1 MIINWNFI
9 DCQIEINNICLLQK
23 RRGGERSNPK
33 YSVTS
38 TNALVESTTTELG
51 YSKIASDI
59 GGISEVSS
67 NRCARTISI
76 ESVNSITNNDLNGT
90 SYIGHVIDEK
100 LVDIDN
106 NNEKRIDHAE
116 QQGLYNSIKQKL
128 VVKNRTSLMP

>member
-1 MIINWNFI
+1 M
-9 DCQIEINNICLLQK
+9 QK

-51 YSKIASDI
+51 YSKISSGI
-59 GGISEVSS
+59 GGISEVSD
-67 NRCARTISI
+67 RRARTISI
-76 ESVNSITNNDLNGT
+76 ESVNSITNDLNGT
-90 SYIGHVIDEK
+90 PYIGHVIDEK

-116 QQGLYNSIKQKL
+116 QQGLYNSFKQKL

>member
-51 YSKIASDI
+51 YSKISSGI
-59 GGISEVSS
+59 GGISEVSD
-67 NRCARTISI
+67 RRARTISI
-76 ESVNSITNNDLNGT
+76 ESVNSITNDLNGT
-90 SYIGHVIDEK
+90 PYIGHVIDEK

>member
-1 MIINWNFI
+1 MNQFFS
-9 DCQIEINNICLLQK
+9 LQK

-33 YSVTS
+33 NSVTS

-116 QQGLYNSIKQKL
+116 QQGLYTIHTCPL
-128 VVKNRTSLMP
+128 IYVPIHFYVVFFFFENYSA